1 MLRDNPL
8 LTLLGRKG
16 RGAVVDA
23 LRADP
28 DRTWTIRDLA
38 RAADVPPITASRAVR
53 ELDAL
58 GVVDAFRPSRDMH
71 VRWDPDSAVAQ
82 ALLPFVVP
90 DLRAE
95 SVRAF
100 VASFEGPS
108 GARLQ
113 WWALSDDDPADPR
126 TPSRVAVLLRSA
138 ADEEDALDAIGPALD
153 AVADAGWPRPE
164 VTTFITDRLGDDEV
178 ARAVRGG
185 RPLQRS

>member
-23 LRADP
+23 LRTDSN
-28 DRTWTIRDLA
+28 RTWTIRDLA
-38 RAADVPPITASRAVR
+38 RAADVAPITASRTVR

-58 GVVDAFRPSRDMH
+58 GVVDAFRPARDKH
-71 VRWDPDSAVAQ
+71 VRWDPQSAVAQ

-90 DLRAE
+90 DLRGE

-100 VASFEGPS
+100 EASFHGPS

-113 WWALSDDDPADPR
+113 WWVLPGDEPADPMC
-126 TPSRVAVLLRSA
+126 PSRVAVLVHGVG
-138 ADEEDALDAIGPALD
+138 DEEDALEAIGPALD
-153 AVADAGWPRPE
+153 AVAEAGWPRPE
-164 VTTFITDRLGDDEV
+164 VTTYVSATLGDDEV
-178 ARAVRGG
+178 ARAVRAGQ
-185 RPLQRS
+185 PIS